1 MSDASGK
8 VVFHG
13 VSDIGQ
19 KLDDIMEA
27 LKLRNQYFEIK
38 LIISEAVTNAY
49 IHGNNSDNNKPI
61 SVEWKLR
68 DKLLSI
74 KVEDCGQGV
83 KDINL
88 HKEINEEEILD
99 DSGRGLFIIRSY
111 TDELIISGSSV
122 IMKKYLL

>member
-8 VVFHG
+8 VVFYG

-19 KLDDIMEA
+19 KLDDIMEV
-27 LKLRNQYFEIK
+27 LKLRNQCFEIK

-49 IHGNNSDNNKPI
+49 IHGNNSDNSKPI
-61 SVEWKLR
+61 SVEWELR
-68 DKLLSI
+68 DNLLSI
-74 KVEDCGQGV
+74 KVEDCGQGI

-99 DSGRGLFIIRSY
+99 DSGRGLFIISSY